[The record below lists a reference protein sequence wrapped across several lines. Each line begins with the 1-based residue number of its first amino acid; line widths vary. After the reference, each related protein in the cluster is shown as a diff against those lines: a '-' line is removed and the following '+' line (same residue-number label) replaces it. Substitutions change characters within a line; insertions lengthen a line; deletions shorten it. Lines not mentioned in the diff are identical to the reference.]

1 MATADMLAYHECIPL
16 DEFGEHMFWD
26 PLPVPVKDLLSDLEP
41 QSLFLLPWY
50 RLQIPTLLTA
60 KHPCNALRPPST

>member
-1 MATADMLAYHECIPL
+1 MATTDMLAYHECIPL

-41 QSLFLLPWY
+41 QSLFLLP
-50 RLQIPTLLTA
+50 LVPTPNPNPTDHKTPL
-60 KHPCNALRPPST
+60 